1 MCQITLKRI
10 TFSWDTHAISF
21 EIEKPLCVF
30 QQNSTLGPL
39 GILHFY
45 GRWSAAEPGH
55 DVGRAEVWCNT
66 SWPEIGD
73 CLSQVTTIILQ
84 ACCAV
89 ITYESV
95 KVWASLPSQQHINST
110 SFVISEWWDN
120 ITLILKWKFVT
131 KWLRVPWLVSNP
143 SVFMIARCTGNNH
156 SQIR

>member
-73 CLSQVTTIILQ
+73 FLSQLADIKEQ
-84 ACCAV
+84 ACCDALTHISVQMWATLPSGHYLKLIIAV
-89 ITYESV
+89 IT
-95 KVWASLPSQQHINST
+95 
-110 SFVISEWWDN
+110 EWWN
-120 ITLILKWKFVT
+120 KIAFIFKWKFVT
-131 KWLRVPWLVSNP
+131 KWPWLLDYSITP
-143 SVFMIARCTGNNH
+143 TFLYFHDRQMYW
-156 SQIR
+156 